1 MTDPLF
7 NSVLELVNKELKMK
21 KESTMKIKS
30 CADYFKLKERN
41 GIPFLIMVNQFVI
54 DNKIEKI
61 QYINIPDVPC
71 LLYTSPSP
79 RD

>member
-30 CADYFKLKERN
+30 
-41 GIPFLIMVNQFVI
+41 
-54 DNKIEKI
+54 
-61 QYINIPDVPC
+61 
-71 LLYTSPSP
+71 
-79 RD
+79 